1 MQKTNSNDSN
11 EETDQ
16 LIKGTLVEGSEPI
29 KGLEVYLKP
38 GETSDDKMLQ
48 FKFQQNKFDL
58 EKVSIDLIFDNPE
71 HVSYN

>member
-1 MQKTNSNDSN
+1 MELNDSEYQNNSNRRNMQKTDSNDSN

-48 FKFQQNKFDL
+48 FKFQ
-58 EKVSIDLIFDNPE
+58 
-71 HVSYN
+71 